1 MLLLLL
7 PTPPSVLL
15 SVGRDGG
22 NGSSASAWRS
32 GSIASD
38 GRPSCSAH
46 SARSLSSAAR
56 AAGASGCDGGALL
69 LRRLRERADTLVR
82 RLRRGRWRCAVSA
95 RSLAQLQRRLD
106 ESRRMCE
113 LQCEAAGAL
122 LLQQQLGLVAH

>member
-22 NGSSASAWRS
+22 NGSSASACRS

-56 AAGASGCDGGALL
+56 AAGVSGCDGEVRPPRSSFAAAVG
-69 LRRLRERADTLVR
+69 RSSSRCCRAAMASA
-82 RLRRGRWRCAVSA
+82 RGSRVTCLDGEAASCGGTSAVSSSGSGSVTSSS
-95 RSLAQLQRRLD
+95 SLL
-106 ESRRMCE
+106 
-113 LQCEAAGAL
+113 
-122 LLQQQLGLVAH
+122 